1 MVLWRTRACCA
12 MRRQLGSGRMCLAPS
27 PCKSLGRPIPVAAAR
42 VGGGRGRGPSQ
53 ASSVASMLF
62 ASAVKTLAE
71 AGKRPRMLP

>member
-1 MVLWRTRACCA
+1 MLSREQRGAANSRARSRT
-12 MRRQLGSGRMCLAPS
+12 SLAPS

-42 VGGGRGRGPSQ
+42 VGGGTGRGPSQ
-53 ASSVASMLF
+53 ASSVASMLRF

>member
-1 MVLWRTRACCA
+1 
-12 MRRQLGSGRMCLAPS
+12 MCLAPS

-42 VGGGRGRGPSQ
+42 VGGHAVVDRRK
-53 ASSVASMLF
+53 LRRRF